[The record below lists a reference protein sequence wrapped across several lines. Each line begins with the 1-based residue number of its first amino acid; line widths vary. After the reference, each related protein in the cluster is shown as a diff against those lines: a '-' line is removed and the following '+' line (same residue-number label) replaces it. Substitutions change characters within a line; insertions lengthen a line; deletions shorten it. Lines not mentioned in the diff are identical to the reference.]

1 MNVNEPNKL
10 KKICFQRKIQTKTKV
25 SKITLSFNETASKRM
40 SAQDLY
46 IISDSKLFFNE
57 DINKKIDKTTAIFR
71 IAQIFINYF

>member
-1 MNVNEPNKL
+1 MFSKKNTNKN
-10 KKICFQRKIQTKTKV
+10 KGIQ
-25 SKITLSFNETASKRM
+25 ITLSFNETASKRM

-57 DINKKIDKTTAIFR
+57 DMNKKIDKTTAIFR